1 MKRSPYLAK
10 IRVTI
15 LSLLVS
21 PNMVIFW
28 GICRN
33 WWKLRWW
40 NDHRILWQFMW
51 RFCHFLFHPIWWF
64 FGRSARNGENWSD
77 EEITTF
83 GDNLCDDFVTFC
95 FTQYG
100 EFLGDLPELV
110 RIKVIKIT
118 IFGKTKSDKIITQIV
133 TKYDDLFTTLIL
145 TNFSS
150 FP

>member
-1 MKRSPYLAK
+1 MWLDCHPIWWSPDSREGYGELPELVIIMVMKRSPYLVK

-15 LSLLVS
+15 LSLFVS
-21 PNMVIFW
+21 PNMVIFG

-40 NDHRILWQFMW
+40 NYHQILWQFMW

-95 FTQYG
+95 FTQNG

-110 RIKVIKIT
+110 YLV
-118 IFGKTKSDKIITQIV
+118 GLS
-133 TKYDDLFTTLIL
+133 
-145 TNFSS
+145 
-150 FP
+150 